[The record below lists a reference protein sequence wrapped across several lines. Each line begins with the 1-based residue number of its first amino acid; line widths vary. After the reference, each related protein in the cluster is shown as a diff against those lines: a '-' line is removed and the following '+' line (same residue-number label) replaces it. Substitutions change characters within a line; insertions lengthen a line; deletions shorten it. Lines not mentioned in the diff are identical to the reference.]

1 MKKLL
6 VVAALTMAAPMAMA
20 SKARVEALANSR
32 HLVDFQT
39 AFDRPYQ
46 FLALS
51 EQATIEWGATGNATP
66 HAEGGFIKRHG
77 DDSAFGVYFGRRSAD
92 FSNAVNTAN
101 AALGAAN
108 DHLLLEQ
115 NGLNVFYAGKM
126 SDWTYGVTVK
136 YSNGK
141 ADNDGAATPA
151 TINAKSSSAGLALGI
166 TNGTWDVELVQGLT
180 GKSEFD
186 TGTVAAEVESKG
198 LTSLTVGYHVSPE
211 MEFYGNFKTSKVE
224 GTLPVVGDITV
235 ETTSYKVG
243 MVNTLAKSDEGNFF
257 YGVEVANSKVK
268 DGDETMTLPVYLGV
282 EHNAASWL
290 VLRASVAQ
298 NVILNE
304 TKEDS
309 GDKSDLDSTVMAA
322 GAGIKFGKSM
332 IDASFKGAAAGV
344 IDANNFF
351 SNVAYT
357 YTF

>member
-51 EQATIEWGATGNATP
+51 EQATIEWGQTGDTVAVNP
-66 HAEGGFIKRHG
+66 HAEGGFVKRHNEA
-77 DDSAFGVYFGRRSAD
+77 AFGVYFGRRSAD
-92 FSNAVNTAN
+92 FSAAVDQANT
-101 AALGAAN
+101 LIGTPGTF
-108 DHLLLEQ
+108 LKEQ
-115 NGLNVFYAGKM
+115 NGLNLFYAGKM
-126 SDWTYGVTVK
+126 SDWTYGVTLK

-141 ADNDGAATPA
+141 DDGADQ
-151 TINAKSSSAGLALGI
+151 KVSSSGLALGLSD
-166 TNGTWDVELVQGLT
+166 GTWDVELVQGLS
-180 GKSEFD
+180 GKSENGAD
-186 TGTVAAEVESKG
+186 SVESKG

-211 MEFYGNFKTSKVE
+211 MEVYGNFKTVKVE
-224 GTLPVVGDITV
+224 GGGALAAAEI
-235 ETTSYKVG
+235 EKTSYKVG
-243 MVNTLAKSDEGNFF
+243 MVNTLAKTDEGNFF
-257 YGVEVANSKVK
+257 YGVELASNKTK
-268 DGDETMTLPVYLGV
+268 DVSESMTLPVYMGV
-282 EHNAASWL
+282 EANAASWL

-304 TKEDS
+304 TKDIS
-309 GDKSDLDSTVMAA
+309 GGANDGDKEDLDSTKMAA

-332 IDASFKGAAAGV
+332 IDATFSDTVGGK
-344 IDANNFF
+344 IDSDNFF
-351 SNVAYT
+351 SQVAYT